1 MSLVRVF
8 SPATEGELL
17 AVVAMLEARRVPY
30 FVQGAGAG
38 SLFPGALPIESLN
51 GRVIMVPEER
61 AAEARALIE
70 DFQNS
75 PAGGDDDEAGSKT

>member
-1 MSLVRVF
+1 MSLVGVF
-8 SPATEGELL
+8 TPATEGELL
-17 AVVAMLEARRVPY
+17 AVVAMLEARGVAS
-30 FVQGAGAG
+30 FVHGAGVG

-70 DFQNS
+70 DFRNS
-75 PAGGDDDEAGSKT
+75 PAGGDDDQAGIKT

>member
-1 MSLVRVF
+1 MSLVPVF
-8 SPATEGELL
+8 TPATEGELL
-17 AVVAMLEARRVPY
+17 AVVAMLEARGVPG
-30 FVQGAGAG
+30 FVHGAGVG

-70 DFQNS
+70 DFRNS
-75 PAGGDDDEAGSKT
+75 PAGGDDGQAGIKT

>member
-8 SPATEGELL
+8 TPSTEGELL
-17 AVVAMLEARRVPY
+17 AVVAMLEARGVPV

-51 GRVIMVPEER
+51 GRVIMVAAER
-61 AAEARALIE
+61 AAEARALID
-70 DFQNS
+70 DFRNS
-75 PAGGDDDEAGSKT
+75 PGAGDDDQAGIKT